1 MPKKNVHK
9 AVVEAKASAKAEAV
23 VKASYQRKRITT
35 EIIPPDVTRAKAG
48 AWLTL
53 ISPITEWAGLKG
65 DALRH
70 KRAQLRLQQEA
81 SLEALAEAIQKR
93 MERETV
99 VQPLPSK
106 ILVPAIEAVSLE
118 DANSPLIEWWA
129 DLLVFGA
136 TKQGLRPFLV
146 DLMKAIGT
154 EEATLLEDLWS
165 KFSEGGF
172 QDNGKVDSPYFSGLL
187 HGIIDRIERTSLE
200 QEKVDRAEGVARTTD
215 ARRLKVGTE
224 YIERCDEIGTCA
236 LISLPNGDRRAFF
249 YSKGVRAGPSLDVC
263 RSLKI
268 LEDYSETIVPFLSDQ
283 RKVEAHTYFFSDLG
297 VEFMRACRP
306 VKAHNKRDRS
316 RQQA

>member
-1 MPKKNVHK
+1 MPKKRVHK
-9 AVVEAKASAKAEAV
+9 AVMEARASAKAEAV

-48 AWLTL
+48 AWLSL

-65 DALRH
+65 DALRY
-70 KRAQLRLQQEA
+70 KRAQLRVQQEA
-81 SLEALAEAIQKR
+81 ALEALAEGVQKR
-93 MERETV
+93 MEQETV

-118 DANSPLIEWWA
+118 DAASPLIEWWA
-129 DLLVFGA
+129 DLLVSGA

-154 EEATLLEDLWS
+154 EEAAFLEGLWS
-165 KFSEGGF
+165 KFSKGGF
-172 QDNGKVDSPYFSGLL
+172 RDTGKVDNSYFSGML
-187 HGIIDRIERTSLE
+187 HGIIDRIERTGFE
-200 QEKVDRAEGVARTTD
+200 QEKIDRAEGVIRTTD
-215 ARRLKVGTE
+215 ARRLKIGTE
-224 YIERCDEIGTCA
+224 YVERCDEIGACA
-236 LISLPNGDRRAFF
+236 LISLPNGDGRAFF
-249 YSKGVRAGPSLDVC
+249 YSKGVRSGPSLDVC

-268 LEDYSETIVPFLSDQ
+268 LEDYSETVVPFSSDQ

-306 VKAHNKRDRS
+306 VKARDK
-316 RQQA
+316 QGCHQ